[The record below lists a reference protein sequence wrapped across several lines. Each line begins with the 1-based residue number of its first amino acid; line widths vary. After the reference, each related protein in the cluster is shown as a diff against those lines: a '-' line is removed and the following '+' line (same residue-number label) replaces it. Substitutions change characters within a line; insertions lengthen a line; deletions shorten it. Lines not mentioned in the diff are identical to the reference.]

1 MEIFTLV
8 VALIGAIGTVSSW
21 LIFFWNKRTS
31 INFEIEELSVETSKG
46 MLFYGTITNNANS
59 NIVITDIVLLS
70 DKDKIHVN
78 KVPTVV
84 LTEEKSRNDVL
95 LSRKETYNAKF
106 PINLFPCSGQSDYF
120 HFVFSSHN
128 PLSLGTILNF
138 EIHTNRKNRIRFSFQ
153 RYKLNRRH
161 QNI

>member
-84 LTEEKSRNDVL
+84 LTEEKSRNDEV

-120 HFVFSSHN
+120 HFVFSSQN
-128 PLSLGTILNF
+128 PLSLDTILNF

-153 RYKLNRRH
+153 RDKLNRRH
-161 QNI
+161 QSI

>member
-1 MEIFTLV
+1 MEIFTLA
-8 VALIGAIGTVSSW
+8 VALLGAIGTISSW
-21 LIFFWNKRTS
+21 LVYFWNKRTS
-31 INFEIEELSVETSKG
+31 INFEIQELSVNTSKG

-70 DKDKIHVN
+70 DKDEIHVN

-84 LTEEKSRNDVL
+84 LTEEKSRNGVVL
-95 LSRKETYNAKF
+95 SHKETYNAKF

-120 HFVFSSHN
+120 HFVFSSQN
-128 PLSLGTILNF
+128 PLSLDTILNF

-153 RYKLNRRH
+153 RDKLNRRH

>member
-8 VALIGAIGTVSSW
+8 VALLGAIGTISSW
-21 LIFFWNKRTS
+21 LVYFWNKRTS
-31 INFEIEELSVETSKG
+31 INFEIQELSVNTSKG
-46 MLFYGTITNNANS
+46 ILFYGTITNNANS

-70 DKDKIHVN
+70 DNCKIHVN

-84 LTEEKSRNDVL
+84 LTEEKSKNGKVV
-95 LSRKETYNAKF
+95 SRKETYNAKF

-120 HFVFSSHN
+120 HFAASPQN
-128 PLSLGTILNF
+128 PLNLGTTLNV
-138 EIHTNRKNRIRFSFQ
+138 EIHTNRKARIPFSFQ
-153 RYKLNRRH
+153 RDKLNRRH

>member
-70 DKDKIHVN
+70 DKYKIHVN

-84 LTEEKSRNDVL
+84 LTEEKSRNDEV

-120 HFVFSSHN
+120 HFVFSSQN
-128 PLSLGTILNF
+128 PLSLDTILNF

-153 RYKLNRRH
+153 RDKLNRRH

>member
-1 MEIFTLV
+1 MEIFTLA
-8 VALIGAIGTVSSW
+8 VALLGAIGTISSW
-21 LIFFWNKRTS
+21 LVYFWNKRTS
-31 INFEIEELSVETSKG
+31 INFEIQELSVNTSKSV
-46 MLFYGTITNNANS
+46 LFYGTITNNANS

-70 DKDKIHVN
+70 DNDEIHVN

-84 LTEEKSRNDVL
+84 LTEEKSRNDEI

-120 HFVFSSHN
+120 HFVFSSQN

-153 RYKLNRRH
+153 RDKLNRRH